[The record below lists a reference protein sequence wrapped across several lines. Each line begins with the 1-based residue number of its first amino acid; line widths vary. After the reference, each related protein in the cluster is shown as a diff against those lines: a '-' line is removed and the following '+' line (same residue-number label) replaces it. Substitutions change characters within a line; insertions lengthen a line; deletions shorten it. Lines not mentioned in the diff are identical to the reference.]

1 MAGVYF
7 NYDDLYSL
15 IKHEIALYNRFDN
28 EFGVSFSVAYFKAK
42 AKDSTSIATIL
53 QRMLR
58 ETDAVFQK
66 DGHYFLLLAK
76 TDYNGGYEVL
86 KGVHEFFGRK
96 EVREC
101 IVSFQEDGSTALEL
115 VGKLKASIKKWY
127 DFDVDIV

>member
-15 IKHEIALYNRFDN
+15 VKHEIAMYNRFDN
-28 EFGVSFSVAYFKAK
+28 EFGATFSIVYFKAK
-42 AKDSTSIATIL
+42 ITDSSSIATIL

-66 DGHYFLLLAK
+66 DGHYFLLLSK
-76 TDYNGGYEVL
+76 TDYNGGYAVL

-96 EVREC
+96 EIREC
-101 IVSFQEDGSTALEL
+101 IVSFSDDGKKALEL
-115 VGKLKASIKKWY
+115 MGTLKASIKKWY
-127 DFDVDIV
+127 DFDVDIL